1 MSKSQ
6 NLRIEGGSPG
16 TGGWERCTKGCRLS
30 VRSLTSSGDLMYNMK
45 MLSVLINLIMA
56 IIPQCIQISNSF
68 ALKIITFCL
77 SVNYLEIKREKQSLL
92 KSG

>member
-1 MSKSQ
+1 
-6 NLRIEGGSPG
+6 
-16 TGGWERCTKGCRLS
+16 
-30 VRSLTSSGDLMYNMK
+30 MYNMK